1 MINEIKNRQ
10 YSGKNCN
17 PVKSVDLLYNKN
29 IFNLFSIQFYNT
41 HLKN

>member
-1 MINEIKNRQ
+1 MKLKIDNIQ
-10 YSGKNCN
+10 GKT
-17 PVKSVDLLYNKN
+17 VIRSSLDLLYNKN